1 MRRSKLA
8 FVDTTGGAIVKSIF
22 TFKGESPA
30 LKMSGKQKSNAIR
43 TLALLCLIAHALFVS
58 ATHFHGI
65 DRLYSSA
72 AAAIATTDGDSHSAT
87 DTSGDSHCIS
97 CRLQR
102 NFISD
107 LRTPSVT
114 LELFPKGLICETF
127 LSTPCLR
134 GPFLVVSDRAPP
146 LV

>member
-1 MRRSKLA
+1 M
-8 FVDTTGGAIVKSIF
+8 
-22 TFKGESPA
+22 
-30 LKMSGKQKSNAIR
+30 KMSGNQKSNVIR
-43 TLALLCLIAHALFVS
+43 TLALLCLVAHALFVS

-65 DRLYSSA
+65 DRLNSSA
-72 AAAIATTDGDSHSAT
+72 ARAIAATGSDPHSAT

-107 LRTPSVT
+107 LRTPTVI
-114 LELFPKGLICETF
+114 LELIPKGLICETF

-134 GPFLVVSDRAPP
+134 GPFLTVSDRAPP